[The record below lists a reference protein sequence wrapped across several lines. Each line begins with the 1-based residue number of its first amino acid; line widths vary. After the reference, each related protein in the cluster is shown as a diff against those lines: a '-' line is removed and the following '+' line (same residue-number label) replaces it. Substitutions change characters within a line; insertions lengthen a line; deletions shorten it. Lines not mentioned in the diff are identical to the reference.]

1 MAGAARIGRGHL
13 AGPHGAEGTAN
24 EGRVLEA
31 QLLQQLVVAE
41 DQVPEA
47 IQMIDVVGRAGCGAG
62 MLGSVHGEV
71 LCQRVEER
79 IPVRTPGAVEE
90 DERGASAFRE
100 DAHADSILPD
110 GDYLGSQTVQVAHRE
125 GPLTLPSPP
134 GRGGGMRGF
143 EAIAE
148 FFRPPVVDPALVL
161 PGGAERWQDFA
172 GE

>member
-1 MAGAARIGRGHL
+1 M
-13 AGPHGAEGTAN
+13 PN

-79 IPVRTPGAVEE
+79 IPVKAPGAVEE
-90 DERGASAFRE
+90 DERGAGAFRQ
-100 DAHADSILPD
+100 DAHADSVLPD
-110 GDYLGSQTVQVAHRE
+110 GDYAGLGAVQGAHRDR
-125 GPLTLPSPP
+125 PLTLPPPHPTLSPWA
-134 GRGGGMRGF
+134 GRGMRGF
-143 EAIAE
+143 EAVAE

-161 PGGAERWQDFA
+161 PGGAERWQDLA
-172 GE
+172 GEEVHVL